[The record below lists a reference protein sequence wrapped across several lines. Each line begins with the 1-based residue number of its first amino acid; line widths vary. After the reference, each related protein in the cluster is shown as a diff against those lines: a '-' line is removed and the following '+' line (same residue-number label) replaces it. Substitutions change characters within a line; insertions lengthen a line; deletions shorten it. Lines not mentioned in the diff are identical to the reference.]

1 MTGLTEA
8 QRIWDAVLAAE
19 ARGQQALLAEIVA
32 VVGSAYRR
40 PGALMMMASDG
51 RMEGT
56 VSGGCLEGDLFVR
69 AEPLFSEA
77 APFVVDYDLAEDEM
91 WSLGIGCKGHI
102 RVWVRRAPEEGDRA
116 RWTRALATGGVLYA
130 QLPLGADQVWLAG
143 EDPPEGPLGEAV
155 RAAWDGAEPRVVE
168 PGSWFVRAWRPAP
181 RLVLVGA
188 GHDAEPVAQLAQRMG
203 FRVVVVDPREA
214 FNDERRFPGAE
225 HVVVEARTL
234 SAQQYPEL
242 VDAYWVVMNHHK
254 ERDGAALRAALQMRP
269 RFVGALGPWL
279 RTAELLE
286 GVPGI
291 DEVHGPLGLD
301 LGAETPEEVA
311 LAIVAELMA
320 VDRRRS
326 GATLNRRDRVHA
338 AR

>member
-1 MTGLTEA
+1 MTGLTDA

-19 ARGQQALLAEIVA
+19 ARGERALLAEIVA

-56 VSGGCLEGDLFVR
+56 VSGGCLEGDLYVR
-69 AEPLFSEA
+69 AEPLFSG
-77 APFVVDYDLAEDEM
+77 APPFIVDYDLAEDAM

-102 RVWVRRAPEEGDRA
+102 RVWVRRPPGGADRA
-116 RWTRALATGGVLYA
+116 RWEQALATGGVPYA
-130 QLPLGADQVWLAG
+130 QLPLGGDRVWLPG
-143 EDPPEGPLGEAV
+143 EAYPDGELGEAV
-155 RAAWDGAEPRVVE
+155 RVAWEGAEPRMVE
-168 PGSWFVRAWRPAP
+168 RDAWFVRAWRPAP

-203 FRVVVVDPREA
+203 FQVVVVDPREA

-225 HVVVEARTL
+225 HLVLEASSLTADQHPDL
-234 SAQQYPEL
+234 L
-242 VDAYWVVMNHHK
+242 DAHWVVMNHHK
-254 ERDGAALRAALQMRP
+254 ERDGAGLRAALAMRP
-269 RFVGALGPWL
+269 RFVGALGPWS

-286 GVPGI
+286 GRPGI
-291 DEVHGPLGLD
+291 ERVHGPLGLD
-301 LGAETPEEVA
+301 VGAETPDEVA
-311 LAIVAELMA
+311 LSIVAELMA
-320 VDRRRS
+320 ADRGKS
-326 GATLNRRDRVHA
+326 GAALNRKDRVHA

>member
-56 VSGGCLEGDLFVR
+56 VSGGCLEGDLYVR
-69 AEPLFSEA
+69 AEPLFLDA
-77 APFVVDYDLAEDEM
+77 RPFVVDYDLAEDEM

-102 RVWVRRAPEEGDRA
+102 RVWVRRTPDGADRA
-116 RWTRALATGGVLYA
+116 RWVQALATGGVLYA
-130 QLPLGADQVWLAG
+130 QLPLGADRVWL
-143 EDPPEGPLGEAV
+143 PGEAYPAAQLGQAV
-155 RAAWDGAEPRVVE
+155 AAAWAGAEPRVVE
-168 PGSWFVRAWRPAP
+168 PDSWFVRAWRPAP

-203 FRVVVVDPREA
+203 FQVVVADPREA
-214 FNDERRFPGAE
+214 FNDERRFPGAQ
-225 HVVVEARTL
+225 HLVVEASTL
-234 SAQQYPEL
+234 TAERYPEL
-242 VDAYWVVMNHHK
+242 LDAHWVVMNHHK
-254 ERDGAALRAALQMRP
+254 ERDGAALRAALAMRP
-269 RFVGALGPWL
+269 RFVGALGPWS

-286 GVPGI
+286 GVPGL
-291 DEVHGPLGLD
+291 DRVHGPLGLD
-301 LGAETPEEVA
+301 VGAETPDEVA
-311 LAIVAELMA
+311 LSIVAELMA
-320 VDRRRS
+320 ADRGKNGR
-326 GATLNRRDRVHA
+326 TLNRRDRVHA